1 MKKTATR
8 KKSNNAYVVPCSTR
22 FRSELELLLQTR
34 SDGGGANDNVG
45 LGDLARAVMLLI
57 PQDIIESQPDPG
69 DPDKNDRDIV
79 TVRGGKAGGRT
90 MPRKPRLQVRVPQK
104 TNPAS
109 IRKALGLA
117 LSLEKGWANLMLD
130 GRGTSSAAY
139 KLANAELEL
148 QRLQGMIEKLAFVPL
163 ERGVRTRLDALYVLG
178 FPPGAN
184 PSATEIKSRYRMLA
198 MIFHPD
204 SGHSSPN
211 AALRIAQLSDAVK
224 ILNKSF

>member
-1 MKKTATR
+1 MAKTTTR
-8 KKSNNAYVVPCSTR
+8 KKTNNAYVVPCSTR
-22 FRSELELLLQTR
+22 FRGELELLLQSR
-34 SDGGGANDNVG
+34 NDSNGANDNVG

-79 TVRGGKAGGRT
+79 TIRGGKAGGRT
-90 MPRKPRLQVRVPQK
+90 MPRKPRLQVRISQK
-104 TNPAS
+104 TNAAT

-117 LSLEKGWANLMLD
+117 LSLEKGWASLMLD
-130 GRGTSSAAY
+130 GRGTGSAAH
-139 KLANAELEL
+139 KLANAQLEL
-148 QRLQGMIEKLAFVPL
+148 QRLQGMIEKLAFQPL

-178 FPPGAN
+178 FSS
-184 PSATEIKSRYRMLA
+184 SAAPTPAEIKSRYRSLA

-204 SGHSSPN
+204 SGHSSSN

-224 ILNKSF
+224 ILTK